1 MKVIIKLESKWVQ
14 ILELRD
20 LKTAKQIGSK
30 VLG

>member
-1 MKVIIKLESKWVQ
+1 MKVIMKLESKWVQ
-14 ILELRD
+14 IPELRD